1 MEFKKP
7 EIEVAVENGDLELVK
22 KLAVGQDIVELDR
35 MHRLLEWAVIYGQK
49 DIAQY
54 LLDGGV
60 DINTVYIDTNVLEA
74 AAGREDDEMIRFLLE
89 RGIEIMCTADDRN
102 PASRALAN
110 NRLENFKLM
119 LEKEKEILSPEEYDR
134 LIEYYKDC
142 VMSYGYAIGIM
153 EYLGVNPNTEKGK
166 APTKEDR
173 KNLVSY
179 LKTGIQSA
187 ARDAAKTYADEEIYI
202 FSIQADDVMSYVTVY
217 VNTEESFKAAMEE
230 DDENP
235 EEDKFYYRYCEDEW
249 DIVEDN
255 KGYFKQ
261 AVDYVKKENLYVDD
275 ALEWDYMILDALRQ
289 IRKEGYME
297 TLFKNPVILTIYM
310 HDHCDGE
317 ELIEAFGQINN
328 ESVSKEY
335 AEHIEDFF

>member
-7 EIEVAVENGDLELVK
+7 EIETAVENGDLEQVK
-22 KLAVGQDIVELDR
+22 KLASGQDIVELDR
-35 MHRLLEWAVIYGQK
+35 MHRLLEWAVIYEHK

-54 LLDGGV
+54 LLDNGV
-60 DINTVYIDTNVLEA
+60 DINTVYIKTNVLEA
-74 AAGREDDEMIRFLLE
+74 AAGRETDEMIHFLLE

-110 NRLENFKLM
+110 NRLENFKLI
-119 LEKEKEILSPEEYDR
+119 LEKEKEILSDEEYHK
-134 LIEYYKDC
+134 LIEYYKDYAT
-142 VMSYGYAIGIM
+142 VFGYATGIM
-153 EYLGVNPNTEKGK
+153 EYLGVSPDAGRGK
-166 APTKEDR
+166 VPTKEDR
-173 KNLVSY
+173 KKLVSC
-179 LKTGIQSA
+179 LKNGIQSA
-187 ARDAAKTYADEEIYI
+187 ARDAAETYADEEIYI
-202 FSIQADDVMSYVTVY
+202 FSIQADDTLSYVTVY
-217 VNTEESFKAAMEE
+217 VNTEEKFKAALRD

-235 EEDKFYYRYCEDEW
+235 EEGKYYYRYCEDEW
-249 DIVEDN
+249 ELVEDN

-261 AVDYVKKENLYVDD
+261 AVDYVRKENLYVED

-317 ELIEAFGQINN
+317 ELAEAFRQIND
-328 ESVSKEY
+328 ESISKEY
-335 AEHIEDFF
+335 AEHLEDFF

>member
-119 LEKEKEILSPEEYDR
+119 LEKEKEILSPEEY
-134 LIEYYKDC
+134 
-142 VMSYGYAIGIM
+142 
-153 EYLGVNPNTEKGK
+153 GK